1 MDAQISKLPWLEQ
14 VAAAPSLKHSNTHTP
29 NHTSH
34 TLSLTHPLTNSLS
47 LLSSHTHS
55 LSLLKNLTHT
65 ICLSQTYTNTHQ
77 YADIEDSMT
86 HADFCLLFTHPQ
98 THTLIHIPTHTHPHP
113 YTHTCPYTN
122 THTCS
127 HTHSNTQLP
136 SLFSSFLLFVSSG
149 LTAEWEES

>member
-1 MDAQISKLPWLEQ
+1 MRKSANYLGWNRLLLLPL
-14 VAAAPSLKHSNTHTP
+14 SNTHTP
-29 NHTSH
+29 THTSH
-34 TLSLTHPLTNSLS
+34 THTHT
-47 LLSSHTHS
+47 LLHTHSHS
-55 LSLLKNLTHT
+55 LSLLKNLTHY

-127 HTHSNTQLP
+127 YTHIHIRTQTHNFHLFFLP
-136 SLFSSFLLFVSSG
+136 SFF
-149 LTAEWEES
+149 